1 MSVLGKNVMGDN
13 VQPLQTRWGQQDR
26 QILSPHSSHLVSTRP
41 TVQCSHPG
49 GSTDAPAPIVTN
61 FPRLGSDPVSDSKCT
76 AEHKEHK
83 DTGNDP
89 KHTKLRE
96 ELAND
101 TEANALARH
110 LMMMTMMIHRTTF
123 TGSPLR
129 PCGEKILV
137 ATRRD
142 GLDGAWSILNI
153 DANSGEVIRETSSP
167 VIIPSI
173 SSSAFAPNGLAM
185 AVGCRNG
192 DLLIVSNAFGNVQ

>member
-1 MSVLGKNVMGDN
+1 MVRDTIGQASPVFSAYAPSGKSIAV
-13 VQPLQTRWGQQDR
+13 
-26 QILSPHSSHLVSTRP
+26 
-41 TVQCSHPG
+41 
-49 GSTDAPAPIVTN
+49 
-61 FPRLGSDPVSDSKCT
+61 
-76 AEHKEHK
+76 
-83 DTGNDP
+83 
-89 KHTKLRE
+89 
-96 ELAND
+96 
-101 TEANALARH
+101 ARH
-110 LMMMTMMIHRTTF
+110 GRIFIFDGESIEVIHRTTF

-173 SSSAFAPNGLAM
+173 SSSAFAPNNLVM